1 MKRSIDL
8 DEKLIKKNR
17 IPLLYNEPSW
27 VKLFGKAR
35 NRNIQRAREELIA
48 LVEKE
53 KELDIKTK
61 DLQREKLKA
70 MKMILGISDSVNNE
84 NKPENIRLLDEYKNK
99 VERINEELNELIFQ
113 LETMPKE
120 IREANLNLLNAT
132 IEYGYRELNNRE
144 KILKQSIEEIDV
156 LRTRLKEL
164 IKIKHDYEEWINE
177 TYRFFHGLLGSD
189 TIEKIDEERLR

>member
-53 KELDIKTK
+53 KELDIKSK

>member
-35 NRNIQRAREELIA
+35 NKNIQRAREELIA